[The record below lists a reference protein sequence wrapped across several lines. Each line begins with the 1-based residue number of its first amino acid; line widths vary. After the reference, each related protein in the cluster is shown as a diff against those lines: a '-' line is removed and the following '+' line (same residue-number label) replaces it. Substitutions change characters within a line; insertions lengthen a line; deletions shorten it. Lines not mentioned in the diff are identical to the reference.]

1 MRQSQLDY
9 ETMSLKKERERE
21 KAENREEKRK
31 ERKVNTA
38 HI

>member
-1 MRQSQLDY
+1 MRQSQLGY
-9 ETMSLKKERERE
+9 ETMSFKKKERE
-21 KAENREEKRK
+21 KVENREEKRK